1 FSGSILD
8 RTSYL
13 SSTPSPSFWDDVRY
27 ATLAI
32 YMVVYW
38 NKVFIPLDFSWQETT
53 TTQICIF
60 TGHDEPCLLLTG
72 RKSCR
77 SSRIDTDR
85 TKSNG
90 IGSEL
95 IVEDTCNMENSGEKR
110 ILEEY
115 DKIER
120 NPSDDFKFRKLDWNH
135 MNGKGGIYHVRLLFP
150 KEYPWK
156 EPSFIFL
163 TENGS
168 FNINTKVTLNWKPSM
183 RVRDALLEL
192 IALMPTC
199 PDGNLDSVKDKE
211 ERRDLAK
218 KSRAAAP
225 KFGSYE
231 RQKLIDVNHDYMQR
245 DVPQLQLTRNTSL
258 TQRCEAYHIHILHLE
273 RRRVAEVLL
282 RRERVGIMSWIADE
296 EVVVD
301 RVGSTQ
307 MESDR
312 SVIVEDKCN
321 IKNSLE
327 KRILEEYNEIKSN
340 PSYDFTCLTQGWNKY
355 EWQFAIRGPSGT
367 EFEGGIYHG
376 MVQFSEGYP
385 SKPPSIVFLTKN
397 GCFEIKTSISL
408 RLLSNWQPSWSVRKT
423 ILAFIEEM
431 ANYPNGEL
439 VSVENNR
446 EKRRDLAIKS
456 CAAAPTYGTSARQE
470 VIDGIHEYMLSKAT
484 LVPVSQ
490 LSPVSNGTGGGSVVN
505 NIVGNTFNVHGSKQS
520 FFEAVGR
527 TINPVNGAT
536 RLLEWEVGGGQ
547 AVVECYSTAC
557 WSHFLSTSLVT
568 TTTIAFMII
577 MFDYNN
583 ISL

>member
-1 FSGSILD
+1 
-8 RTSYL
+8 
-13 SSTPSPSFWDDVRY
+13 
-27 ATLAI
+27 
-32 YMVVYW
+32 
-38 NKVFIPLDFSWQETT
+38 
-53 TTQICIF
+53 
-60 TGHDEPCLLLTG
+60 
-72 RKSCR
+72 
-77 SSRIDTDR
+77 
-85 TKSNG
+85 
-90 IGSEL
+90 
-95 IVEDTCNMENSGEKR
+95 MENSGEKR

-120 NPSDDFKFRKLDWNH
+120 NPSDDFKFRKLDWNSYEWQ
-135 MNGKGGIYHVRLLFP
+135 GALRGPSGTEFEGGIYHVRLLFP

-245 DVPQLQLTRNTSL
+245 DVPQLQLTGNTSL
-258 TQRCEAYHIHILHLE
+258 TQRCE
-273 RRRVAEVLL
+273 
-282 RRERVGIMSWIADE
+282 E

-470 VIDGIHEYMLSKAT
+470 VIDGIHEYMLSKAP